1 VSGSTPGPGSS
12 PLVATER
19 EHNRDPEAALKY
31 ALAGYLLDIAAAG
44 QPGGGDPGEQEPVFD
59 RAMTRILT
67 GLLPPVLPAAQAVS
81 ETPGVM
87 RS

>member
-1 VSGSTPGPGSS
+1 
-12 PLVATER
+12 
-19 EHNRDPEAALKY
+19 
-31 ALAGYLLDIAAAG
+31 
-44 QPGGGDPGEQEPVFD
+44 VFD
-59 RAMTRILT
+59 RAMTRIPT